1 MAQNKLM
8 PIRILSQ
15 DLNLLGEIDSEIN
28 NLKMDIE
35 SDEFMLNK
43 LSE

>member
-8 PIRILSQ
+8 LIRILSQ
-15 DLNLLGEIDSEIN
+15 DLYLLGEIDSEIN

-35 SDEFMLNK
+35 SDEFILNK

>member
-1 MAQNKLM
+1 M